1 MPDGFELDHT
11 SVAVADI
18 GSTSRWLRR
27 ELGATPI
34 AGEVLDDFRY
44 VLFHVGDADGG
55 GRLELMEPES
65 QGGFLDRF
73 VHTHGESPHHLTFT
87 VPNLPDTVSQVR
99 DLGLSVVGEDYLYD
113 RWREAFVM
121 PESVHRV
128 VIQLADTTASF
139 PPATELLSTQERD
152 VDSFP
157 GNRGAREPRWWE
169 FVWDEEPLRSATL
182 VSTTLHSR
190 DLAVSRV
197 LFGEILHGIATPD
210 GDGVRFSWSHSS
222 IIVRPSTQAGVAS
235 IECRGPLPDQAQVGQ
250 LHIEE
255 SL

>member
-18 GSTSRWLRR
+18 DSAGRWVRR
-27 ELGATPI
+27 ALGATPI

-55 GRLELMEPES
+55 GRLELMQPES
-65 QGGFLDRF
+65 PGGFLDRF
-73 VHTHGESPHHLTFT
+73 VDTHGESAHHLTFT
-87 VPNLPDTVSQVR
+87 VPDLPEVVRQVR
-99 DLGLSVVGEDYLYD
+99 ALGMQVVGEDYSYE

-128 VIQLADTTASF
+128 VIQLADTTGAF
-139 PPATELLSTQERD
+139 PEPAELMSTRERN
-152 VDSFP
+152 VESFP

-169 FVWDEEPLRSATL
+169 FMWDEPTQRSTKL

-190 DLAVSRV
+190 DFGVARA
-197 LFGEILHGIATPD
+197 LFGDTLHGVASTEREGI
-210 GDGVRFSWSHSS
+210 RFSWAHSS
-222 IIVRPSTQAGVAS
+222 ILVRPASDAGITS
-235 IECRGPLPDQAQVGQ
+235 IQCRGAIPQSAYVGLLPV
-250 LHIEE
+250 EE
-255 SL
+255 LQ